1 MNSGILFGLVHL
13 CILKF
18 SFRGLEGVR
27 ISNLDD
33 ILIIPD
39 SYYIQLD
46 VPYHCYYIVIHV
58 VSSEMSR
65 E

>member
-1 MNSGILFGLVHL
+1 MIPTI
-13 CILKF
+13 ILKF

-27 ISNLDD
+27 ISILDD
-33 ILIIPD
+33 AHIIPD

-46 VPYHCYYIVIHV
+46 VPYYCYHIVIRV

-65 E
+65 D

>member
-1 MNSGILFGLVHL
+1 MIPTI
-13 CILKF
+13 ILKF

-27 ISNLDD
+27 ISILDD
-33 ILIIPD
+33 ALIIPD

-46 VPYHCYYIVIHV
+46 VPYYCYHIVIHV

-65 E
+65 D

>member
-1 MNSGILFGLVHL
+1 MIPTI
-13 CILKF
+13 ILKF

-27 ISNLDD
+27 ISILDD
-33 ILIIPD
+33 TLIIPD

-46 VPYHCYYIVIHV
+46 VPYHCYHIVIHV